1 MSRPLRL
8 TFPGGV
14 HHVYARGNE
23 RREIFRDPADRRGFL
38 ALMAEVSEQYAA
50 RCHAYC
56 LMDNHYH
63 LLIETSQAN
72 LSDAVRQLNGVHAQR
87 FNRRHGRSGH
97 LFEGRF
103 RSPLVDTDQYLLEA
117 IRYVVL
123 NPVRAGSVR
132 RAEDWIWSSH
142 RAMAGLAEAPKFLAV
157 EGALALFGPD
167 FTGARAMYRRFVDD
181 GLISQQKELAME
193 PVNGSLP
200 FIRAL
205 EPRLREHRDDLEL
218 ARRERFMARPS
229 LAEIF
234 SAAASREAR
243 RRAMQAAR
251 SRHGYR
257 LREIAEH
264 LGVHYSTVSR
274 GQVLK

>member
-8 TFPGGV
+8 TYPGAV

-23 RREIFRDPADRRGFL
+23 RRAIFRDAADRRGFL
-38 ALMAEVSEQYAA
+38 SLLAEVSEQYAA

-63 LLIETSQAN
+63 LLLRTAEAD

-87 FNRRHGRSGH
+87 FNRRHQRRGH
-97 LFEGRF
+97 VFEGRF
-103 RSPLVDTDQYLLEA
+103 RAPLVDTDEYLLEA
-117 IRYVVL
+117 IRYIVL
-123 NPVRAGSVR
+123 NPVRAGAVAR
-132 RAEDWIWSSH
+132 PEDWLWSSH
-142 RAMAGLAEAPKFLAV
+142 RAMVGLVKEAKFLAF
-157 EGALALFGPD
+157 EEALGMFGPD
-167 FTGARAMYRRFVDD
+167 LERARSAYGRFVAEGMASPPGD
-181 GLISQQKELAME
+181 GAME
-193 PVNGSLP
+193 PVHGSLP
-200 FIRAL
+200 FVRGL
-205 EPRLREHRDDLEL
+205 GPRLREHRRNPEL

-234 SAAASREAR
+234 AAAVSRTAR
-243 RRAMQAAR
+243 RRAMRAAR
-251 SRHGYR
+251 YRHGYR

-274 GQVLK
+274 GQVLQ